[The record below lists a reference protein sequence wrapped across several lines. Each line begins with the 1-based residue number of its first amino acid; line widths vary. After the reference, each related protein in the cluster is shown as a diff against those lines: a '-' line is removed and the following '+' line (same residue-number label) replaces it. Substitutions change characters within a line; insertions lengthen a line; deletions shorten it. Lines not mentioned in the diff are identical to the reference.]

1 MIFDVFL
8 LASNGQRG
16 KLGLCSSIYP
26 IKADL
31 LDWLLCYEPDSSV
44 VTLCMLFSFGRVLHP
59 ATLLNSLI
67 TNP

>member
-1 MIFDVFL
+1 MVFDVFL

-16 KLGLCSSIYP
+16 KLGLCSSIYL

-44 VTLCMLFSFGRVLHP
+44 VTLCMLFSLVVFYILQLCW
-59 ATLLNSLI
+59 LL
-67 TNP
+67 